1 MSVLN
6 IALAAEQCWVA
17 SYKQDLEYYEQACE
31 CMHQR
36 QLHVYRI
43 FRSSGL
49 LAHMT
54 HWCNL
59 APMLNSV
66 ILM

>member
-17 SYKQDLEYYEQACE
+17 SYMQDLEYLEQVCE

-36 QLHVYRI
+36 ELHVYRI
-43 FRSSGL
+43 C
-49 LAHMT
+49 AHLVFMT

-59 APMLNSV
+59 DPMLNSV
-66 ILM
+66 ILL